1 MNTSYNFQD
10 RIKDLNEQ
18 ADAIMA
24 DEKFV
29 SETVG
34 EKKTIINERYLQ

>member
-1 MNTSYNFQD
+1 MFYLPQD

-18 ADAIMA
+18 AENIMA

-34 EKKTIINERYLQ
+34 QKKTIINERYLQ